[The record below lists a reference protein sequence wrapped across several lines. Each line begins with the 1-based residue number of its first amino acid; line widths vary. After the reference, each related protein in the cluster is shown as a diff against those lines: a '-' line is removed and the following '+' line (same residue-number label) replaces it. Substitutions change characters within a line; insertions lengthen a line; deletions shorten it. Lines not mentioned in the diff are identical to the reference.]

1 MDNKKVRSTSSQVME
16 LQQLIA
22 GPLIATIEADSLS
35 SQRYLDYLM
44 KIAFESYDPVTGRTG
59 KIRMLTFNYQSQDA
73 GGGRTQSVSI
83 PILTLV
89 PLPLLQVQE
98 ADFDFDIKILDALSE
113 TAEEKFSLEE
123 GKSVNE
129 PQSGGGFKL
138 RASLAPKQGEGSS
151 TSNVQQSLSANMKVK
166 VKMRQADMPAGLSNL
181 LHLTASNMQV
191 EETEAEEIT
200 AELFIYVWERHNG
213 VK

>member
-1 MDNKKVRSTSSQVME
+1 MDKKKQQTVSSQVME

-35 SQRYLDYLM
+35 SQKYLDYLM
-44 KIAFESYDPVTGRTG
+44 RIAFESYDPITGKTG
-59 KIRMLTFNYQSQDA
+59 KIRMLTFNYRNQDA
-73 GGGRTQSVSI
+73 NGTREQSVSI
-83 PILTLV
+83 PVLTLV

-98 ADFDFDIKILDALSE
+98 ADFDFDIKILDALSQ
-113 TAEEKFSLEE
+113 TAEEKFSLED
-123 GKSVNE
+123 GKSVE
-129 PQSGGGFKL
+129 GQPSGGFKL

-191 EETEAEEIT
+191 EDVEAEEIT
-200 AELFIYVWERHNG
+200 EGENKHE
-213 VK
+213 

>member
-1 MDNKKVRSTSSQVME
+1 MDKKKVRSVSSQVME

-44 KIAFESYDPVTGRTG
+44 KIAFESYDPATGRTG

-73 GGGRTQSVSI
+73 GGGRKQSVSI

-123 GKSVNE
+123 GKSVSE
-129 PQSGGGFKL
+129 PQSGEDLNSGFAGSPNRE
-138 RASLAPKQGEGSS
+138 RAAPQMCSR
-151 TSNVQQSLSANMKVK
+151 AC
-166 VKMRQADMPAGLSNL
+166 RR
-181 LHLTASNMQV
+181 
-191 EETEAEEIT
+191 I
-200 AELFIYVWERHNG
+200 
-213 VK
+213 

>member
-1 MDNKKVRSTSSQVME
+1 ME

-44 KIAFESYDPVTGRTG
+44 KIAFESYDPATGRTG

-73 GGGRTQSVSI
+73 GGGRKQSVSI

-98 ADFDFDIKILDALSE
+98 ADFDFDIKILDAY
-113 TAEEKFSLEE
+113 
-123 GKSVNE
+123 
-129 PQSGGGFKL
+129 
-138 RASLAPKQGEGSS
+138 RR
-151 TSNVQQSLSANMKVK
+151 QQKRNSRWKKAK
-166 VKMRQADMPAGLSNL
+166 A
-181 LHLTASNMQV
+181 
-191 EETEAEEIT
+191 
-200 AELFIYVWERHNG
+200 
-213 VK
+213 

>member
-1 MDNKKVRSTSSQVME
+1 MNKKKQVSSQVME

-59 KIRMLTFNYQSQDA
+59 KIRMLTFNYRSQDVN
-73 GGGRTQSVSI
+73 GSREQSVSI
-83 PILTLV
+83 PVLSLV

-98 ADFDFDIKILDALSE
+98 ADFDFDIKILDAMTQ
-113 TAEEKFSLEE
+113 TAEEKFSLED
-123 GKSVNE
+123 GKSVEE
-129 PQSGGGFKL
+129 PLSDGGGFKL
-138 RASLAPKQGEGSS
+138 RASLAPKQGEGNSA
-151 TSNVQQSLSANMKVK
+151 TNVQQSLSANMKVK

-181 LHLTASNMQV
+181 LHLAASNMQV
-191 EETEAEEIT
+191 EDVEAEEIT
-200 AELFIYVWERHNG
+200 EGGNSNE
-213 VK
+213 

>member
-1 MDNKKVRSTSSQVME
+1 MDNKKVRSPSSQVME

-89 PLPLLQVQE
+89 PLQVQE

-123 GKSVNE
+123 GKSLNE

-200 AELFIYVWERHNG
+200 EGGN
-213 VK
+213 K

>member
-1 MDNKKVRSTSSQVME
+1 MAQIQDYQVNYD
-16 LQQLIA
+16 ISVK
-22 GPLIATIEADSLS
+22 ADGI
-35 SQRYLDYLM
+35 D
-44 KIAFESYDPVTGRTG
+44 KITDFANAIS
-59 KIRMLTFNYQSQDA
+59 KLKMSQDA

-123 GKSVNE
+123 GKSLNE

-200 AELFIYVWERHNG
+200 EGGN
-213 VK
+213 K

>member
-1 MDNKKVRSTSSQVME
+1 MDKNKKQTTSSQVME

-35 SQRYLDYLM
+35 SQKYLDYLM
-44 KIAFESYDPVTGRTG
+44 RIAFESYDPLTGRTG

-73 GGGRTQSVSI
+73 NGKRQQSVSI
-83 PILTLV
+83 PVLTLV

-113 TAEEKFSLEE
+113 TADEKFSLEE
-123 GKSVNE
+123 GQNVVE
-129 PQSGGGFKL
+129 QQSSKGFKL
-138 RASLAPKQGEGSS
+138 RASLAPKQGESS
-151 TSNVQQSLSANMKVK
+151 NSSNIQQSLSANMKVK

-181 LHLTASNMQV
+181 LHLTASNVQV
-191 EETEAEEIT
+191 EDVPTEEIT
-200 AELFIYVWERHNG
+200 EGGENHE
-213 VK
+213 